1 MAAATVNIPAIS
13 MNVGPM
19 LNGMSPT
26 DGIALIA
33 GYAGKQLIGSG
44 AIVWDSRKLFAEGKL
59 NEAQM
64 MQRVAL
70 SAPSY
75 VSQLDTR

>member
-1 MAAATVNIPAIS
+1 M
-13 MNVGPM
+13 
-19 LNGMSPT
+19 
-26 DGIALIA
+26 A

-44 AIVWDSRKLFAEGKL
+44 AVVWDSRKLFAEGKL

-75 VSQLDTR
+75 VFHHVVTAAS

>member
-19 LNGMSPT
+19 LNGTFHRLP
-26 DGIALIA
+26 ALMA

-44 AIVWDSRKLFAEGKL
+44 AVVWDSRKLFAEGKL

-75 VSQLDTR
+75 VFQLSNS